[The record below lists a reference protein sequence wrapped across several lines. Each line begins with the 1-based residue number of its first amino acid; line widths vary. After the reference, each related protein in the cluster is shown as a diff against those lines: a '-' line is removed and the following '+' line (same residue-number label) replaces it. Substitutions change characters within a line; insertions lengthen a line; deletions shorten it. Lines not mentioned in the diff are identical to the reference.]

1 MLICYLI
8 QEAKS
13 EKPMAKVCSL
23 VAGSR
28 IELPSASG
36 RIRILR
42 SILGTKKA
50 FHASEKP

>member
-13 EKPMAKVCSL
+13 EKPIAKVCSL

-28 IELPSASG
+28 IESPPPVVGYESYTL
-36 RIRILR
+36 
-42 SILGTKKA
+42 TD
-50 FHASEKP
+50 